1 MSQEDYEA
9 KKELVAEEIISRLEK
24 KLFPGLKSSIVFKE
38 VQSCELFWFIFV
50 SLAIHQFLN
59 RVMSS

>member
-38 VQSCELFWFIFV
+38 VQVILS
-50 SLAIHQFLN
+50 
-59 RVMSS
+59 